1 MSVLAP
7 LLDNLPACSV
17 MYFENCD
24 DVANEFYGLLKTHK
38 EVDAIGSINAVDDL
52 TIFQAVNFA
61 SNDRVD
67 DDYEGDDQKLL
78 PKDEWKYITWKV
90 DVEDRDVQVYINN
103 PTLITFLNAAKTE
116 KLIIMIN
123 CAQPLVESNFQTLKD
138 RVSIRVFKNANGD
151 VETESFDV
159 PDFVP
164 IQRDEQPKVEV
175 PTCISGSFST
185 VSNEQDC

>member
-78 PKDEWKYITWKV
+78 PKDEWKYITFTCNV
-90 DVEDRDVQVYINN
+90 SESDVNDYKNN
-103 PTLITFLNAAKTE
+103 VPLATFLNAAKTE
-116 KLIIMIN
+116 KMIIMITSN
-123 CAQPLVESNFQTLKD
+123 QSLSGSNFQILKD

-164 IQRDEQPKVEV
+164 IQHPEQPMVR
-175 PTCISGSFST
+175 PTCIQGSFST